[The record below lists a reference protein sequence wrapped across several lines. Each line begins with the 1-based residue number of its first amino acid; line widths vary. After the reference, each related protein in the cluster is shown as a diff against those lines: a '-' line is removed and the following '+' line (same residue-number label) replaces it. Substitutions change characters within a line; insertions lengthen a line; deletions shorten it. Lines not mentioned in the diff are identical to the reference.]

1 MITDRERSDAR
12 SDLGKLLRPL
22 IQSRPDL
29 AFFVA
34 HAVGSISQFTV
45 NNLLLINKL
54 NRRLQFETKKPLLF
68 PDLGGSHLWRL
79 VCFTD
84 VSFSNNSGG
93 STQGIFLVFLTN
105 IKTKKASLLS
115 WKSCKLQ
122 RIARS
127 TLPAETLACIEGLD
141 SCILFQNTVTEIGKT
156 DVPILM
162 LTDNE

>member
-84 VSFSNNSGG
+84 VSFSNNSDG
-93 STQGIFLVFLTN
+93 STQGIFFSVFDKYQN
-105 IKTKKASLLS
+105 KKSIS
-115 WKSCKLQ
+115 FVVEELQ
-122 RIARS
+122 TPKNCSKHTVRRDI
-127 TLPAETLACIEGLD
+127 GLHRGIRQLYFI
-141 SCILFQNTVTEIGKT
+141 SKHRYRNR
-156 DVPILM
+156 
-162 LTDNE
+162 